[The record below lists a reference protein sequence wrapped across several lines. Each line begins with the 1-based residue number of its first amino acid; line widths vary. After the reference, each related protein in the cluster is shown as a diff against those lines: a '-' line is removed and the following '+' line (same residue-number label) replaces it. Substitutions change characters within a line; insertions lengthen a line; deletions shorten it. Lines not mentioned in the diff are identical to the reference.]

1 MDESNSL
8 DNLLATTELP
18 VTPNAASELT
28 VEQQT
33 SNIEAKA
40 EIMAQA
46 TTQVPEKTLSLSQRL
61 AKEKRTSAFDWLTV
75 YLWKDNDFFH
85 AYNQSAYIVVNQL
98 YTGEIKEQNNNRPLK
113 VAKYRTS
120 EGNYILA
127 GFPVRS
133 LNKYIATTNLQRVI
147 EDCVEIAVPASIID
161 KSIDDL
167 NKEYESWTKTLT
179 DINLCKFQTKKKE
192 PQQQYRYQGP
202 SGEVPNQADL
212 QSNSPG
218 PKATVVQESS
228 IDPMAQAEPLQN
240 SKPVTTTYTKKPYS
254 TNYWGNY
261 HPQNQNSYGNNSWG
275 NSWGN
280 GYSNS
285 SYSNYQN
292 GYSNYQKP
300 TWKFASYWNKENNSG
315 QQSGYSQTNY
325 SPQVNSQQQP
335 VYPQNTY
342 QQVPTQ
348 QIQQIQQY
356 TMFDLIRDI
365 IRFQPEMT
373 SPTEAMNFLI
383 GLKQKVNRFLI

>member
-133 LNKYIATTNLQRVI
+133 LNKYISPANLQRVV

-161 KSIDDL
+161 RSIDDL

-179 DINLCKFQTKKKE
+179 DINLCKFQPKKRNDP
-192 PQQQYRYQGP
+192 PQQHYKYQEP
-202 SGEVPNQADL
+202 VSEVPNQTEF
-212 QSNSPG
+212 QSNG
-218 PKATVVQESS
+218 QVNSS
-228 IDPMAQAEPLQN
+228 GQGVAGGQAEQSQN
-240 SKPVTTTYTKKPYS
+240 SKPVNSTYTKKPYN

-261 HPQNQNSYGNNSWG
+261 HQQNQNSWNN

-280 GYSNS
+280 GYSQTNYQQAG
-285 SYSNYQN
+285 YSNSGYQN
-292 GYSNYQKP
+292 GYQKP
-300 TWKFASYWNKENNSG
+300 TWKFASYWNKENNSNSY
-315 QQSGYSQTNY
+315 QNY
-325 SPQVNSQQQP
+325 QQP
-335 VYPQNTY
+335 NY
-342 QQVPTQ
+342 QQIPTQ
-348 QIQQIQQY
+348 PIQTTY

>member
-133 LNKYIATTNLQRVI
+133 LNKYIATTNLQRVV

-179 DINLCKFQTKKKE
+179 DINLCKFQPKKKE

-218 PKATVVQESS
+218 PKATVIQESS

-240 SKPVTTTYTKKPYS
+240 SKSVTTTYTKKPYS

-261 HPQNQNSYGNNSWG
+261 HPYNQTNYSQRVNNQQTDYGNNSWG
-275 NSWGN
+275 NSWG
-280 GYSNS
+280 
-285 SYSNYQN
+285 N

-300 TWKFASYWNKENNSG
+300 TWKFASYWNKENNTG
-315 QQSGYSQTNY
+315 QNSQQAGYSQSNY
-325 SPQVNSQQQP
+325 SPQVNYQHQQQA
-335 VYPQNTY
+335 TY
-342 QQVPTQ
+342 QQAPTQ
-348 QIQQIQQY
+348 QIQSY